1 MNLEFGDE
9 ARRPFWSGRRVID
22 CDLHNEVPSLEVL
35 KPYLA
40 DHWCAYIEES
50 AFRGP
55 DADDYPKGAPT
66 TVRPGLEW
74 DGEMASQL
82 SLMREQVLD
91 PLQVDFGVLD
101 CAYRVQG
108 VHNPDLAAAL
118 ASAINGWQAEH
129 WLNRDPRLRASIVAP
144 TQNPV
149 LAAREID
156 GWGDDPRFVQVV
168 MPVRSLVPYGNRM
181 YDPIYEAADRHG
193 LVVGIQFGGAPG
205 HPPTPSGWLS
215 TYLEE
220 YAAMAQ
226 VFQSQV
232 TSLIVEGVFDR
243 FPNLRVALI
252 EAGCSWMPSLMW
264 RLDKEWRGLRRDIAW
279 VKRPPSDYIRQ
290 HIRLTLQPMDGPP
303 SPKQLLEVIGQL
315 DSEEML
321 MFATDHPHWH
331 FDRLEEALPGGLS
344 ESLIRRVLAENARSF
359 YRL

>member
-1 MNLEFGDE
+1 MNLESGDE

-22 CDLHNEVPSLEVL
+22 CDLHNQVPSLEVL

-55 DADDYPKGAPT
+55 DADDYPKAAPT

-74 DGEMASQL
+74 DGEVASQL

-91 PLQVDFGVLD
+91 LLQVDYGVLD

-129 WLNRDPRLRASIVAP
+129 WLDRDPRLRASIVAP

-156 GWGDDPRFVQVV
+156 AWGDDPRFVQVV

-193 LVVGIQFGGAPG
+193 LWWWGF
-205 HPPTPSGWLS
+205 S
-215 TYLEE
+215 
-220 YAAMAQ
+220 
-226 VFQSQV
+226 
-232 TSLIVEGVFDR
+232 
-243 FPNLRVALI
+243 
-252 EAGCSWMPSLMW
+252 
-264 RLDKEWRGLRRDIAW
+264 
-279 VKRPPSDYIRQ
+279 
-290 HIRLTLQPMDGPP
+290 
-303 SPKQLLEVIGQL
+303 
-315 DSEEML
+315 SEEPP
-321 MFATDHPHWH
+321 AIPPRPAAGSPPIWRSTPPW
-331 FDRLEEALPGGLS
+331 P
-344 ESLIRRVLAENARSF
+344 RSF
-359 YRL
+359 SPR

>member
-1 MNLEFGDE
+1 M
-9 ARRPFWSGRRVID
+9 
-22 CDLHNEVPSLEVL
+22 PSCGSS
-35 KPYLA
+35 P
-40 DHWCAYIEES
+40 
-50 AFRGP
+50 
-55 DADDYPKGAPT
+55 
-66 TVRPGLEW
+66 
-74 DGEMASQL
+74 
-82 SLMREQVLD
+82 LD
-91 PLQVDFGVLD
+91 PLQVDNGVLD

-118 ASAINGWQAEH
+118 ASAINRWQAEH
-129 WLNRDPRLRASIVAP
+129 WLDRDPRAGFHCGPHPESL
-144 TQNPV
+144 

-331 FDRLEEALPGGLS
+331 FDRLEEAFPAGLS
-344 ESLIRRVLAENARSF
+344 ESLARRVLADNARAF